1 MLGEEGSLLP
11 SFIIVSGGPGAKF
24 LGLEIHVAPE
34 APLSGPSVGADTNC
48 ETRCNS
54 LRRLLGV
61 THGERGRSSPPGPG
75 ELGRI
80 PGSFTGGQDWGIGP
94 RSLPPPPSPSPPE
107 RMAEGYPQLP
117 VPAPLLPR
125 LGIVPICSFLF
136 SAFPILSAKEGWP
149 LLEGSPPQCG
159 AVLLTPRAQ
168 ACPVFGQSPT
178 FALLKGVSGPP
189 RR

>member
-1 MLGEEGSLLP
+1 MVAWRGGLP
-11 SFIIVSGGPGAKF
+11 TTKLHLFNGGPGARF
-24 LGLEIHVAPE
+24 VGLEIHGVPQ
-34 APLSGPSVGADTNC
+34 APLSWPPVGADTNC
-48 ETRCNS
+48 EARWSS

-61 THGERGRSSPPGPG
+61 AHGEGGRSSPPGPG

-149 LLEGSPPQCG
+149 LWRVVLHSAVRYSSPL
-159 AVLLTPRAQ
+159 ALRRAPSS
-168 ACPVFGQSPT
+168 ANPLPSRC
-178 FALLKGVSGPP
+178 
-189 RR
+189 